1 MQLIY
6 GYDKIRFDSTRT
18 NASTAASMFIH
29 VLHHYSASELG
40 TVARETLQTAMIVD
54 GVGGI
59 AECRCSPAH
68 LMKYDWQP
76 LPTREMN
83 VRRQKQ
89 YR

>member
-1 MQLIY
+1 MLPPQPACS
-6 GYDKIRFDSTRT
+6 STC
-18 NASTAASMFIH
+18 STT
-29 VLHHYSASELG
+29 
-40 TVARETLQTAMIVD
+40 TVPLNWTAMIVD

-76 LPTREMN
+76 LPTREVN